1 MKRTFAVL
9 ILVFSLTV
17 GLLAQPG
24 PRRGPGPAAVPGM
37 AWEGR
42 GYALNALDLT
52 EDQEEKIDDLRLKH
66 QKETIPLRTELD
78 ELRASYRLM
87 VVDEKVPESEI
98 EKNLKK
104 QNDVLL
110 KRRMAQTRH
119 IRDVRSILT
128 EEQKT
133 RFDTHFLKKER
144 GPRRGFGG
152 QGRKNR
158 LNRGPQ

>member
-9 ILVFSLTV
+9 ILVFSLTAALV
-17 GLLAQPG
+17 AQPG
-24 PRRGPGPAAVPGM
+24 SRRGPGPAAVPGM

-52 EDQEEKIDDLRLKH
+52 EDQEQKIDDLRLEH
-66 QKETIPLRTELD
+66 QKEMIPLRTELD

-87 VVDEKVPESEI
+87 VVDEQVSESEI

-110 KRRMAQTRH
+110 KRRMEQVRH
-119 IRDVRSILT
+119 IREVRSLLT
-128 EEQKT
+128 DEQKT

-144 GPRRGFGG
+144 GSRRGFGG
-152 QGRKNR
+152 QDRKNR
-158 LNRGPQ
+158 FNRGPQ